1 MVLRGIRTSIKS
13 NLPSFLGALVSLT
26 TGFILLWLLVVIC
39 RPYQGY
45 PDSHRII
52 SIPSGQTT
60 SQIAHNLEAEG
71 VIQSSSL
78 FQWYVCLGYTSS
90 SLKAGEYRFHNSAN
104 LPGVVNKIQQG
115 LVHHYKVTIREGM
128 TVREIAEQLE
138 QEGFGTAELYEKAI
152 QQTASIADLDSVAE
166 DLEGYL
172 FPETYLVTR
181 SMTESEIVSAM
192 VRTFRRLWT
201 AERSRR
207 AREIDLSMRE
217 VITLASLIE
226 KETGLARERPLVSA
240 VFQNRLRRNVRLAC
254 DPTVIYAVKRVKEY
268 DGVINQSDLNL
279 DSPYNTYLYP
289 GLPPGP
295 ISNPGMESIDAALYP
310 ADVNYLYFVS
320 TNDGSHFFSS
330 NYRNHRQAVR
340 QYQRSRGR

>member
-1 MVLRGIRTSIKS
+1 MQLS
-13 NLPSFLGALVSLT
+13 
-26 TGFILLWLLVVIC
+26 
-39 RPYQGY
+39 
-45 PDSHRII
+45 
-52 SIPSGQTT
+52 
-60 SQIAHNLEAEG
+60 
-71 VIQSSSL
+71 
-78 FQWYVCLGYTSS
+78 
-90 SLKAGEYRFHNSAN
+90 
-104 LPGVVNKIQQG
+104 
-115 LVHHYKVTIREGM
+115 LVHHHKVTIREGM

-192 VRTFRRLWT
+192 VKTFRRLWT

-254 DPTVIYAVKRVKEY
+254 DPTVIYAVKRIKEY
-268 DGVINQSDLNL
+268 DGVISQSDLNL

-289 GLPPGP
+289 RLPPGP